1 MTMEEKK
8 ELQNLIEKKW
18 NWLKKLIGKNIIDFF
33 QMRDQREEV
42 ESQLEDEEEIELLLE
57 EANAYGLRLEVEQW
71 AIQELKEDPELS
83 RLEAYVL
90 AYNEW
95 IK

>member
-1 MTMEEKK
+1 
-8 ELQNLIEKKW
+8 
-18 NWLKKLIGKNIIDFF
+18 
-33 QMRDQREEV
+33 MRDQKEEA
-42 ESQLEDEEEIELLLE
+42 ESQLEDEEEIELILE

-71 AIQELKEDPELS
+71 AIQLLKEDPDLP
-83 RLEAYVL
+83 RIDAYVR

>member
-1 MTMEEKK
+1 MK
-8 ELQNLIEKKW
+8 
-18 NWLKKLIGKNIIDFF
+18 
-33 QMRDQREEV
+33 DQREE
-42 ESQLEDEEEIELLLE
+42 EERNLEDEEQIELLLE

-71 AIQELKEDPELS
+71 AMQELKEDPDLS
-83 RLEAYVL
+83 RLEAYVI

>member
-1 MTMEEKK
+1 MK
-8 ELQNLIEKKW
+8 
-18 NWLKKLIGKNIIDFF
+18 
-33 QMRDQREEV
+33 DQREE
-42 ESQLEDEEEIELLLE
+42 EERNLEDEEQIELLLE

-71 AIQELKEDPELS
+71 AIQLLKEDYNLP